1 MHGNQYR
8 QRKREQPNR
17 EGTRPDGG
25 TPLSLYIHSGVYVYR
40 TLLLHYSAGLG
51 LCIYIA
57 VHMYIDLYHC
67 FTTARTSLCIYTQ
80 QCICIQSFTTTL
92 LQRGPHSLYIRNG
105 VYVQRGL
112 LLFYYSAGFALC
124 THDGVYVRGL
134 PLLHYCSGLTLSLYI
149 VVYMYIEPYYC
160 FTTARVSL
168 PVHTQ
173 RCIRTKSFV
182 TALLQHG
189 PRFLYIHRGVC
200 VWRFTTALL
209 QHGIHSLSIH
219 SGVYVHRV
227 LLLPHY
233 SACLALSIYM
243 AVYMY
248 KELYYCFN
256 IVRDS
261 LSVHTQRC
269 LCKQGIATALILL
282 GSHSLSIH
290 SGAYA

>member
-1 MHGNQYR
+1 MHGTQYR

-67 FTTARTSLCIYTQ
+67 FTTARTSLCIYTW

-105 VYVQRGL
+105 VYVYRDL

-189 PRFLYIHRGVC
+189 PRFLYIHRGVYVYSALLPLYYSTAFTLSLYIAVYTYIELYYC
-200 VWRFTTALL
+200 FTTARV
-209 QHGIHSLSIH
+209 SLSLYIWRCICIKSFITALIQCGTRSLYTH
-219 SGVYVHRV
+219 SGVYVNRA
-227 LLLPHY
+227 LLL
-233 SACLALSIYM
+233 L
-243 AVYMY
+243 
-248 KELYYCFN
+248 
-256 IVRDS
+256 
-261 LSVHTQRC
+261 
-269 LCKQGIATALILL
+269 
-282 GSHSLSIH
+282 
-290 SGAYA
+290 